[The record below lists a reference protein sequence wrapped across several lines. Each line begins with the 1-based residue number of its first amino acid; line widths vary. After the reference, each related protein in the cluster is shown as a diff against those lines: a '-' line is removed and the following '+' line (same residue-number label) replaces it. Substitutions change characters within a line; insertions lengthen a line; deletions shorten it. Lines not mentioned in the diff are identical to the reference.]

1 MAITSLSQLDPE
13 GTYTYADYLMWKF
26 EERVELLK
34 GKIAQ
39 TSAPN
44 RIHQRISGRLFLSL
58 GNALAG
64 SKCEVYAA
72 PFDVRLTKFSK
83 AQNKTISTV
92 VQPDL
97 CFICDPGKLDA
108 RGCIGPPDLIIE
120 VLSPGNSKKEMK
132 DKFELYEESGVAE
145 YWIVFP
151 DFQTIQVF
159 QLNRQGKYIGLPPSV
174 SGDVLTTPVVP
185 ALAMNVGE
193 IFKD

>member
-1 MAITSLSQLDPE
+1 MTITSLSQLDPE

-39 TSAPN
+39 MSAPN

-64 SKCEVYAA
+64 SKCEVDSA

-97 CFICDPGKLDA
+97 CVICDPGK
-108 RGCIGPPDLIIE
+108 
-120 VLSPGNSKKEMK
+120 
-132 DKFELYEESGVAE
+132 
-145 YWIVFP
+145 
-151 DFQTIQVF
+151 
-159 QLNRQGKYIGLPPSV
+159 
-174 SGDVLTTPVVP
+174 
-185 ALAMNVGE
+185 
-193 IFKD
+193 